1 MILRNL
7 DFLSPKITLYFKGKY
22 KHSSIFSGLIT
33 ILSYSV
39 ILACIIYYTLDFI
52 DRSNPTIYF
61 FNRYVEDAGVYYL
74 NESSLFHYINLIS
87 TTRDRSTVYDFNSIR
102 IYGIERVI
110 DNYLQD
116 YDYTLNNHWEYSLC
130 NYDEDIGYKKLNDI
144 IDKKTFSQSACI
156 KKYYSP
162 KDHRYYNKGE
172 SGFIWPT
179 LEHGASHPNRTLY
192 GIVIEACQNNS
203 LKNDC
208 IPIENIEAFF
218 KKYAISLNFID
229 HYADVLNYNEPFT
242 QYIYSVTNGLAISS
256 TISVN
261 HLNFNPSLTRTHN
274 GIIMENLVQEKSY
287 SFVKN
292 EIVTINKRGK
302 STVVAFYFWMQNNMV
317 YNERYYKKFQDLLSN
332 IGGLG
337 SFILLIGFFI
347 NSFVSSYIVLLDT
360 QNLIFSI
367 EALNF
372 TEGNQTKKPIT
383 FLKEKEKEMISQIKN
398 NKNSINNTLQNSKY
412 PLFMNDKT
420 ENDKNS
426 EPSNILVNK
435 NKNKISNGKKN
446 SCTYS
451 SNNKIITEYKKVNH
465 IKIIKSISD
474 NRIKKINF
482 EKSFFE
488 IKDKNNNIIQK
499 PFKKEKFKWCSYILY
514 ILLFKR
520 KNFKI
525 KFYENFR
532 TQILSEENFLQN
544 NLDIYKLLEYCNIK
558 RINPYEVNKSKHKM
572 C

>member
-1 MILRNL
+1 MIIRNL

-52 DRSNPTIYF
+52 DRGNPTIYF

-208 IPIENIEAFF
+208 NPIEKIEAFF

-274 GIIMENLVQEKSY
+274 GIFMENLVQEKSY

-451 SNNKIITEYKKVNH
+451 LNNKIITEYKKVNH